1 MKSKGTDRIA
11 EQLRKIVEEME
22 DLGVGELDAWKGLA
36 GKLSRLLKKHPEA
49 PPPVPQVIEASVRVL
64 ENLAQ
69 QPAQG
74 KLESITQLCNVL
86 EASESFLRGA
96 LDAVALENAGRGLDA
111 VPPECAPAAAAEEGG
126 IDDAAALLV
135 QLEIDDRSGWQR
147 LGQMLR
153 RLASK
158 FDAAEAGLRYL
169 EEAGRLAEVL
179 AGGASDAPEEQINA
193 IGVLLEAV
201 AGGRSPAPEPVHPE
215 PAAPDHAPEPL
226 RDYMPADYDADLM
239 REFVAE
245 STDLIQK
252 AEEALLT
259 LENDPE
265 DTEAVGR
272 VFRAFHTVKGT
283 AGFLDLTLIAELGHH
298 AETLLSRVRD
308 GEIRYSGGYAD
319 LSLQA
324 LDAIKG
330 LVADVER
337 ALTDGP
343 LRMPDGYDTL
353 LQVIKNPEA
362 AGVTEDLGSVPTPR
376 IGDLLIA
383 EGKVDR
389 RQVEDA
395 RSRHPHEKLGVAL
408 VRDKAASLA
417 DVGQALRT
425 QKQLKAVGQPADSS
439 VRVSTQ
445 RLDRLIDM
453 VGELVIAHSM
463 IAQDHLVVSGEN
475 HALAKKIAHS
485 AKIVREL
492 QDISMSMRMVPFK
505 ATFSKMARLV
515 RDVARKLGKNVDFR
529 TEGEDTEIDRN
540 LVDIINDPLVHMVR
554 NAVDH
559 GIESPEERQR
569 RGKPENGTVII
580 RAFHSAGSVV
590 VEISDDGK
598 GLDREVILAKARERG
613 LVGESA
619 DTNERSM
626 SDREVFNLL
635 FEPGFST
642 AEIVTDVSGRGVG
655 MDVVKKNI
663 ELLRGQVEI
672 KSEPGRGSLFRMSLP
687 LTLAIIDGMVIRVGR
702 ETYVLPTISIVRSVK
717 PAPQEISTVFQQG
730 ELLRLQD
737 RMVPLYRLAR
747 LFGIAGAKED
757 LNDAIVAVVED
768 EDRLAGLVID
778 ELVGR
783 HQVVIK
789 NLGES
794 MKNIPGIS
802 GGAIMPDGRVGL
814 ILDVGGLLRF
824 ATPER
829 RDEGGAVKSQPL
841 AA

>member
-1 MKSKGTDRIA
+1 MKNKGTDRIA
-11 EQLRKIVEEME
+11 GEIHKIVEEME
-22 DLGVGELDAWKGLA
+22 DLGVDEHDAWKSLA
-36 GKLSRLLKKHPEA
+36 NKLSRLVKKHAGGP
-49 PPPVPQVIEASVRVL
+49 PQVLQVLDSSVRVL
-64 ENLAQ
+64 NHLAD
-69 QPAQG
+69 QPGQG
-74 KLESITQLCNVL
+74 KLESVTLLCSVL
-86 EASESFLRGA
+86 EDAESFLRGTS
-96 LDAVALENAGRGLDA
+96 DANTLESAGRRLAETPLACGPT
-111 VPPECAPAAAAEEGG
+111 VAPDEGS

-135 QLEIDDRSGWQR
+135 QLENNDPSGW
-147 LGQMLR
+147 R
-153 RLASK
+153 RLERMLNRLAAER
-158 FDAAEAGLRYL
+158 DEAEAGRRYL
-169 EEAGRLAEVL
+169 REAAQRAAVL
-179 AGGASDAPEEQINA
+179 AGGACDGPEEQIGA
-193 IGVLLEAV
+193 IGALLEAV
-201 AGGRSPAPEPVHPE
+201 AGGRSPSPVAERPE
-215 PAAPDHAPEPL
+215 PAAPAPAPDPH
-226 RDYMPADYDADLM
+226 RDYLPADYDADLM
-239 REFVAE
+239 REFITE

-283 AGFLDLTLIAELGHH
+283 AGFLDLALIAELGHH

-337 ALTDGP
+337 ALSGGP
-343 LRMPDGYDTL
+343 LCKPDGYDAL
-353 LQVIKNPEA
+353 LRVLQNPEA
-362 AGVTEDLGSVPTPR
+362 AGVTEEFGDVAAPR
-376 IGDLLIA
+376 IGDLLVA
-383 EGKVDR
+383 EGKADR
-389 RQVEDA
+389 DQVEDA
-395 RSRHPHEKLGVAL
+395 RGRYPQEKLGVAL
-408 VRDKAASLA
+408 VRANAASMA

-425 QKQLKAVGQPADSS
+425 QKQIQAAAQPADSS

-463 IAQDHLVVSGEN
+463 VAQDALVANGEN

-485 AKIVREL
+485 AKIVRQL

-505 ATFSKMARLV
+505 ATFGKMARLV
-515 RDVARKLGKNVDFR
+515 RDVARKLGKNVDFK

-559 GIESPEERQR
+559 GIESPEERQH
-569 RGKPENGTVII
+569 RGKPEHGTVII

-590 VEISDDGK
+590 VEIGDDGK

-613 LVGESA
+613 LVGDLSE
-619 DTNERSM
+619 TNERAM

-642 AEIVTDVSGRGVG
+642 AEVVTDVSGRGVG

-687 LTLAIIDGMVIRVGR
+687 LTLAIIDGMIIRVGR

-717 PAPQEISTVFQQG
+717 PAPQDISSVFQQG

-737 RMVPLYRLAR
+737 RLIPLYRLAR
-747 LFGIAGAKED
+747 LFDIAGAKED
-757 LNDAIVAVVED
+757 LSDTIVAVVED
-768 EDRLAGLVID
+768 EERLAGLVID

-829 RDEGGAVKSQPL
+829 RDEGGAAKKESL